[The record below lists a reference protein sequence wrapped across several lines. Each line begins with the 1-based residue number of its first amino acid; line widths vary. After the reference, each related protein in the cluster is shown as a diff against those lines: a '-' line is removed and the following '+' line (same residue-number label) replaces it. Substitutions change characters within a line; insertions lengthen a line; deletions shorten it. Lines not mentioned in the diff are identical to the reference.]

1 MPLPAST
8 IVPAA
13 MSQRSFHLFAGTRP
27 EVVKLAPVVHALR
40 ARGAAVVTIATGQQ
54 SDPRLTDATFAA
66 ANLKPDV
73 VWNLGDDGYS
83 DRAGHLYGAA
93 VEYLASCRADA
104 VAVVQGDTSTVP
116 LVAHAARRAERPV
129 VHVEAGLRSLNQRS
143 QEETNRKMAAA
154 AASIHFAPTPLA
166 AKFLRGDGVDSRRI
180 FVVGN
185 TACDAM
191 RLAGVQR
198 VPIDAR
204 CGVVMTAHRATNV
217 DDPVRLAEIVRVVAD
232 LASITGRVVFPI
244 HPRTRD
250 RLRAFGLT
258 EPLEAIADVE
268 LCDPLPYDRMLAEL
282 AAAKLIVTDS
292 GGLQEEAAWLGVP
305 CVVMR
310 RSTPRWEGVL
320 NGTAVLCGVSRDKVV
335 AAANRLL
342 TPEALAH
349 TATTPC
355 PYGDGHSAEA
365 IADTLVGNQADELLR
380 LVEPDFTAGQLPA
393 IATTAR

>member
-1 MPLPAST
+1 
-8 IVPAA
+8 

-40 ARGAAVVTIATGQQ
+40 DRGAAVVAIATGQQ

-73 VWNLGDDGYS
+73 VWKLGDDSYAN
-83 DRAGHLYGAA
+83 RAGRLYGAA
-93 VEYLASCRADA
+93 VEYLANCPADA

-116 LVAHAARRAERPV
+116 LVAHAARRAEHPV
-129 VHVEAGLRSLNQRS
+129 VHVEAGLRSLNQQS

-154 AASIHFAPTPLA
+154 TASIHFAPTELA
-166 AKFLRGDGVDSRRI
+166 AMFLRAEGVDPRRI

-198 VPIDAR
+198 LPIDAR
-204 CGVVMTAHRATNV
+204 SGVVMTAHRATNV
-217 DDPVRLAEIVRVVAD
+217 DDPVRLAEIVRIVAD
-232 LASITGRVVFPI
+232 LAAMTGRVVFPV

-250 RLRAFGLT
+250 RLRAFDLT
-258 EPLEAIADVE
+258 ASLEAIADVE
-268 LCDPLPYDRMLAEL
+268 LCDPLPYDRMLDEL

-310 RSTPRWEGVL
+310 QSTPRWEGVM
-320 NGTAVLCGVSRDKVV
+320 NGTAILCGVSRDKVV

-342 TPEALAH
+342 TPAALTHA
-349 TATTPC
+349 ATTPC
-355 PYGDGHSAEA
+355 PYGNGDSAA
-365 IADTLVGNQADELLR
+365 PIADILIGSRADDLLR
-380 LVEPDFTAGQLPA
+380 LVEPDFTDGRLPA
-393 IATTAR
+393 ILADTPELADPASLTL